1 MGMRGSIWADRCTK
15 RETRALPRSTTAGRS
30 SSIPTAWSR
39 SSTSAWRSKTC
50 ACPTRR
56 SSPTAPRSRLT
67 RVART
72 LTTTSRSSTRRA
84 VKGRRR
90 CATCARTASWCRREG
105 ARRDERVH
113 LQGVARNLLSGG
125 PSLEED
131 ARVLRGAVRQRRDQL
146 LLLPEAHVEDP
157 RGLGGASAGAVPL
170 RAQGLA
176 EDHAPEAAAR
186 VRGSGGI
193 VRGCSADPEQPPGA
207 GAVSAP
213 SELQGGP
220 AALARFPPPAPTR
233 SARGLR
239 VPPRE
244 LVRGRDVHGA
254 ARRRRGALHS
264 GERGPGNA
272 PGADRGLRLPAFAAP
287 RLR

>member
-1 MGMRGSIWADRCTK
+1 MGTRGSISAGCCTK
-15 RETRALPRSTTAGRS
+15 RGTRALPRSTTAGRS

-56 SSPTAPRSRLT
+56 SSPPAPRSRLT

-105 ARRDERVH
+105 ARRDERVQ
-113 LQGVARNLLSGG
+113 LRGVARKLLSGG

-131 ARVLRGAVRQRRDQL
+131 ARVLRGAFRQRRDQL
-146 LLLPEAHVEDP
+146 LLLPEAHAEDP
-157 RGLGGASAGAVPL
+157 RGLGGAGAGAVPL

-176 EDHAPEAAAR
+176 ADHAPEAAAR
-186 VRGSGGI
+186 LRGSAGVVRG
-193 VRGCSADPEQPPGA
+193 RGPHPGRPPGA

-213 SELQGGP
+213 SEPQSGP
-220 AALARFPPPAPTR
+220 AALARFPPSAPER
-233 SARGLR
+233 PARGLR
-239 VPPRE
+239 VPSCE
-244 LVRGRDVHGA
+244 LVRGRNVHGA
-254 ARRRRGALHS
+254 ARCRRGALHRR
-264 GERGPGNA
+264 ERRPGDA
-272 PGADRGLRLPAFAAP
+272 PCADGGLR
-287 RLR
+287 